1 MSGKCRQSKH
11 EALDKPYHGRQ
22 VTREETRRSPD
33 RFSPC
38 HRGVAAI
45 GGSGCHGTGTEIDL
59 DPGQGRHF
67 DRHAGVLRP
76 HTNRQPVQ
84 AVYDNLDRMRATDVF
99 LDNLGAVS
107 INATL
112 DGFAKEGA
120 DAPNKIAV
128 FEQLMDSATLS

>member
-1 MSGKCRQSKH
+1 
-11 EALDKPYHGRQ
+11 
-22 VTREETRRSPD
+22 
-33 RFSPC
+33 
-38 HRGVAAI
+38 
-45 GGSGCHGTGTEIDL
+45 
-59 DPGQGRHF
+59 
-67 DRHAGVLRP
+67 
-76 HTNRQPVQ
+76 
-84 AVYDNLDRMRATDVF
+84 MRATDVF